1 MRIKV
6 LLTDDHGVVRQ
17 SLQAFL
23 TLDPEIEVVA
33 TAENGAQTIELVKEH
48 QPNIAVLDLVIPG
61 DDTIATIAKLRRLS
75 PDLKILVLTS
85 YLDEANIKEVLKA
98 GASGYL
104 LKTMHADALRNTIKT
119 LVNGQILIAPEAAQL
134 LINKSGAEN
143 NNTAVVPPADNGRF
157 AAPELLTEREIRV
170 LTLVAQG
177 KSNKEIARDLQIS
190 EGTVKTHVSI
200 ILAKLGLQSRTQAAL
215 YATTNGLVPKE

>member
-1 MRIKV
+1 MPIKV

-23 TLDPEIEVVA
+23 TLDPEIEVVG
-33 TAENGAQTIELVKEH
+33 TAENAAQTLELVKER
-48 QPNIAVLDLVIPG
+48 QPDIVVLDLIIPG
-61 DDTIATIAKLRRLS
+61 DDGIVTIAELRRLK
-75 PDLKILVLTS
+75 PELKILVLTS
-85 YLDEANIKEVLKA
+85 YLDETNITQVLKA

-104 LKTMHADALRNTIKT
+104 LKNMHADALRNTIKT

-134 LINKSGAEN
+134 LISKSEAEN
-143 NNTAVVPPADNGRF
+143 SNVAMPPADSKT
-157 AAPELLTEREIRV
+157 PVLPDLLTDREFRV
-170 LTLVAQG
+170 LALVAQG
-177 KSNKEIARDLQIS
+177 KSNKEIARNLQIS